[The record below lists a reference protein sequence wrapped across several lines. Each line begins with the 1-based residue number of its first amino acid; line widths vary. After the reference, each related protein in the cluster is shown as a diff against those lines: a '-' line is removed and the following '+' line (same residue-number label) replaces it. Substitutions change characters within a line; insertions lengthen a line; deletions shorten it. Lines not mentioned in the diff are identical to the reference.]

1 MTVANLPQKDSPL
14 LPVVTEDP
22 TVIDIDFIV
31 SGEHHT
37 HKFSS
42 SQRPTEQATDRMK
55 PHDKQQ
61 EDQSQ
66 IHSILYD
73 FHTIWLVTRNDL
85 KSIVI
90 PETAFG
96 VCSALSGP
104 IITSNNSPDA
114 TSVLKRVPLVVLWTW
129 INVLIFDLAN
139 QRLPNSIIE
148 DSINK
153 AWRPIPSGRLSACQA
168 RRLLLA
174 VLPIA
179 TIITFYTGGMEEFI
193 VMNTL
198 VYMYNDLGGADEN
211 FVVRNLINAAGFI
224 CYSAGATRVACG
236 QGQFSLNEKA
246 YQWLAIIGGIVF
258 STLQMQ
264 DMADQEGD
272 RARNRGTLPLV
283 LGDWT
288 ARWTIAVPVMF
299 WSLACPAFWELGVYG
314 CIMPAILGSVIALR
328 VLIFRDIVS
337 DKTTWYLWNLWITS
351 LYLLPLVK
359 LHEFGP

>member
-1 MTVANLPQKDSPL
+1 MMPDV
-14 LPVVTEDP
+14 
-22 TVIDIDFIV
+22 
-31 SGEHHT
+31 
-37 HKFSS
+37 
-42 SQRPTEQATDRMK
+42 
-55 PHDKQQ
+55 KQQ
-61 EDQSQ
+61 ARKSQ

-73 FHTIWLVTRNDL
+73 IHTIWLVTRNDL
-85 KSIVI
+85 KSIVF

-96 VCSALSGP
+96 ICSALSGP
-104 IITSNNSPDA
+104 IITSNNSPNA
-114 TSVLKRVPLVVLWTW
+114 ISVLQRIPLVILWVW

-153 AWRPIPSGRLSACQA
+153 AWRPIPSGRLTACQA

-179 TIITFYTGGMEEFI
+179 ILVTYYTGGMEETI

-198 VYMYNDLGGADEN
+198 MYMYNDLGGADEN

-224 CYSAGATRVACG
+224 CYSAGAIRVACG
-236 QGQFSLNEKA
+236 HGECSLNEKA

-288 ARWTIAVPVMF
+288 ARWTIAVPVIF
-299 WSLACPAFWELGVYG
+299 WSFACPAFWELDVYG
-314 CIMPAILGSVIALR
+314 WMMPTLLGGVVASR
-328 VLIFRDIVS
+328 VLIFRDVVS
-337 DKTTWYLWNLWITS
+337 DKTTWYMWNFWITS

-359 LHEFGP
+359 FHELRH